1 MAQQP
6 RQQDNNA
13 GADRKQVALVPIDR
27 LAPMR
32 LPVTQGMLD
41 RLGLTE
47 PDYRVLTDQ
56 IFPGARTVEAISMAL
71 AYCKHRNLDIM
82 KRPVH
87 IVPMWSSALRK
98 MVETVW
104 PGIAEIRT
112 TASRTGQY
120 AGDEDAEY
128 GPTVKAKFIQVTE
141 DEYRQQK
148 EIERVV
154 EHPEW
159 CRSVVYKLLGGQR
172 YAFHARV
179 FWREAYATAAR
190 GSEMPNEMWRKR
202 PWGQLEKCA
211 EAAALRKAFPEELG
225 NEMAAEE
232 MEGRT
237 LNDDTVAYVEIPTT
251 PSRPARPPKPAAAA
265 ASKPGTS
272 PSGQAREDAA
282 AKPQAADEPSQRPAD
297 GATIVDADFD
307 VMDDEAD
314 ASLAADT
321 DFFEELRDRM
331 GEATDA
337 ATVEEIW
344 LHYEPLT
351 RFANDPVSQDICQKI
366 RAMRLKMIAA
376 Q

>member
-6 RQQDNNA
+6 RQQQD
-13 GADRKQVALVPIDR
+13 DRKQVALVPIDR

-32 LPVTQGMLD
+32 LPVTAGMLD

-120 AGDEDAEY
+120 AGDEDAEF
-128 GPTVKAKFIQVTE
+128 GPIIKAKFKQVTE
-141 DEYRQQK
+141 DEYRQAK
-148 EIERVV
+148 EIERII

-159 CRSVVYKLLGGQR
+159 CRSVVYKLIGGQR

-179 FWREAYATAAR
+179 FWRETYATAAR

-202 PWGQLEKCA
+202 PWGQIEKCA
-211 EAAALRKAFPEELG
+211 EAAVLRKAFPEELG
-225 NEMAAEE
+225 GEYAAEE
-232 MEGRT
+232 MAGKT
-237 LNDDTVAYVEIPTT
+237 LFDDTVPYVEIPSA
-251 PSRPARPPKPAAAA
+251 PSRPPRPPKPAATAA
-265 ASKPGTS
+265 ASAKPAS
-272 PSGQAREDAA
+272 DAG
-282 AKPQAADEPSQRPAD
+282 AKPQGAGEPSQA
-297 GATIVDADFD
+297 AANSANIVDADFD
-307 VMDDEAD
+307 QIDDDAD
-314 ASLAADT
+314 GSLAADT

-331 GEATDA
+331 AEATDIE
-337 ATVEEIW
+337 TVEEIW
-344 LHYEPLT
+344 THYEPLD

-366 RAMRLKMIAA
+366 KSMRLKMIAA

>member
-6 RQQDNNA
+6 RQQQQD
-13 GADRKQVALVPIDR
+13 DRKQVALVPVDR

-32 LPVTQGMLD
+32 LPVTAGMLD

-87 IVPMWSSALRK
+87 IVPMYSSSLRK

-112 TASRTGQY
+112 TATRTGQY
-120 AGDEDAEY
+120 AGDEDAEF
-128 GPTVKAKFIQVTE
+128 GPIIKRKFVQMTE
-141 DEYRQQK
+141 DEYRQAK
-148 EIERVV
+148 EVERIV

-159 CRSVVYKLLGGQR
+159 CRSVVYKLVGGGR

-179 FWREAYATAAR
+179 FWIETYATAAR

-202 PWGQLEKCA
+202 PWGQIEKCA
-211 EAAALRKAFPEELG
+211 EAAVLRKAFPEELG
-225 NEMAAEE
+225 GEYAAEE
-232 MEGRT
+232 MMGKT
-237 LNDDTVAYVEIPTT
+237 LTDDTVAFAEIPSA
-251 PSRPARPPKPAAAA
+251 PARPPRPPKPAATAAA
-265 ASKPGTS
+265 ASKP
-272 PSGQAREDAA
+272 ANDAA
-282 AKPQAADEPSQRPAD
+282 DKPQAAGEPSQTPAE
-297 GATIVDADFD
+297 GATMDRVIDARFD
-307 VMDDEAD
+307 SADDEAD
-314 ASLAADT
+314 DGSLAADT
-321 DFFEELRDRM
+321 EFFEELRDRL

-344 LHYEPLT
+344 THYDPLA
-351 RFANDPVSQDICQKI
+351 RFENDPVSQDICQKI
-366 RAMRLKMIAA
+366 RSMRLKMIAS